1 MSSPHLLRRHPF
13 IVAIS
18 VASTLGWSAFGFA
31 TGSGS
36 TPFYLGWMTIAYGL
50 TLVLDR
56 RHPFSGH
63 VLAGLAVWGFM
74 HMAGGLLPIGD
85 GILYQ
90 QQLLPVLRYDQ
101 LTHIVGFGFAGLAVA
116 EQFRPWMP
124 APPRAAVVTTVFL
137 GGVAIGGINE
147 LLEFLLTR
155 VVSDTNVGG
164 FENTGWDLAANTAG
178 SAIAAWWAATRP
190 AS

>member
-1 MSSPHLLRRHPF
+1 MSSPLFRRHPV
-13 IVAIS
+13 IVAAG
-18 VASTLGWSAFGFA
+18 VGSTLAWAAYGFA
-31 TGSGS
+31 TGSES
-36 TPFYLGWMTIAYGL
+36 TPFYLGWMLLAFA
-50 TLVLDR
+50 LVYRLDR

-74 HMAGGLLPIGD
+74 HMAGGLAPVD
-85 GILYQ
+85 AGILYQ
-90 QQLLPVLRYDQ
+90 VQLLPVLRYDQ
-101 LTHIVGFGFAGLAVA
+101 LTHAVGFGFAGLAVA

-124 APPRAAVVTTVFL
+124 GAPRAAVVTTVFL

-164 FENTGWDLAANTAG
+164 FENTGWDLVANTVG
-178 SAIAAWWAATRP
+178 SGVAAWWAASRTT
-190 AS
+190 S